1 MTHHIRSDVIEA
13 NPIGN
18 GLDAFRSSFHSLCD
32 SRRLICS
39 PRALDQLSLDDL
51 QNLSIDLLLALQYTK
66 ASRLLCSSGNRTN
79 LFSDISRVSSTI
91 NSGEFDFDHIKPLLK
106 VALADSLN
114 DTLIWHHIYN
124 IVTETTPPPRATA
137 SSIPQT
143 PWSQNTS
150 SFVNSSELRQDV
162 DRVLKQ
168 ELGPLYVGVP
178 NFCDTFFKGVP
189 DLGTIAEMVFSKCT
203 QGDNPLFSG
212 RWTGWPTGA
221 KESDVLAWF
230 TDLVPR
236 FIDLIPRLDTKDNYN
251 STLPYR
257 RKLLAQPKIPLLG
270 STGKRSMDIGFV
282 NSDITYKPNIADSK
296 YHWSHVLV
304 AGELKS
310 NPTADIASIAWIDL
324 ARYAREVLAAQD
336 TRRFVL
342 GFTLCG
348 SLIRVW
354 EFDRL
359 GGIASQQFDINKE
372 EGGLQFVTIIL
383 GFLLMN
389 EEMLGFDPTIITTNG
404 QKHIKIERNGQI
416 ECLIIEEVMKHA
428 PCIAGR
434 ATTCWKAYRKDDPR
448 TPLVIKDSWQYTD
461 RDEEGELLQEATK
474 KGVINVARYYY
485 HETVCVR
492 GGKDDVRSGVRQA
505 LDVTKA
511 ENYQPSRLMQPLGM
525 RVPSV
530 SRKGCSSGGGLKRP
544 SSDLGVALSP
554 TKRTCST
561 SPTKLGMDA
570 LSNRIHRRVVLRD
583 YGKSVYKASSQV
595 ALLAAMERCIQ
606 GHESLYNA
614 GFLHRD
620 ISINNLMINEDE
632 ENPSWAAFLIDL
644 DLAIRVQRESAS
656 GAKGKT
662 GTRAFMAIGALLGQ
676 HHSFMYDLESFF
688 WVLFWICIHY
698 NGPGEDIGVTEYDKW
713 NYVDMQELAKLKKG
727 EVVNERDF
735 LRTADENFT
744 SYYRCLIPCIND
756 LRKVVFPNGGRWEKE
771 DPQLYTSMMNILR
784 EAQRDIQV
792 LGV

>member
-1 MTHHIRSDVIEA
+1 M
-13 NPIGN
+13 
-18 GLDAFRSSFHSLCD
+18 
-32 SRRLICS
+32 S
-39 PRALDQLSLDDL
+39 PGTLKYVTIALTVNEDL
-51 QNLSIDLLLALQYTK
+51 QNLSIDLLLALQNIR
-66 ASRLLCSSGNRTN
+66 ASRLLRSGGNGKN
-79 LFSDISRVSSTI
+79 LLSDLLRVNSTV

-106 VALADSLN
+106 VALADSLD
-114 DTLIWHHIYN
+114 DTLIWNHVYD
-124 IVTETTPPPRATA
+124 IVTETTPPPRAIA
-137 SSIPQT
+137 SSIQQT

-189 DLGTIAEMVFSKCT
+189 DLGTIAETVFSKCT
-203 QGDNPLFSG
+203 EGDNPLFSG
-212 RWTGWPTGA
+212 GWTGWPTGA

-230 TDLVPR
+230 V
-236 FIDLIPRLDTKDNYN
+236 DLIPRLDAFEDDRN
-251 STLPYR
+251 STLPHR
-257 RKLLAQPKIPLLG
+257 RKLLAQPKTPLLG

-282 NSDITYKPNIADSK
+282 NSDITYKPDAADSK
-296 YHWSHVLV
+296 YRWSHVLV

-310 NPTADIASIAWIDL
+310 NPKADIASIAWIDL

-348 SLIRVW
+348 SLMRVW

-359 GGIASQQFDINKE
+359 GGVASEQFDINKE
-372 EGGLQFVTIIL
+372 EGGLQFVTTIL
-383 GFLLMN
+383 GFLRMN
-389 EEMLGFDPTIITTNG
+389 EEILGFDPTIITTGG
-404 QKHIKIERNGQI
+404 QKYIEIERNGQT
-416 ECLIIEEVMKHA
+416 ECLIIEEVMKRA

-434 ATTCWKAYRKDDPR
+434 ATTCWKAHRKDDPR

-461 RDEEGELLQEATK
+461 RDEEGELLQEATE
-474 KGVINVARYYY
+474 KGVINVARYYH
-485 HETVCVR
+485 HETVRVR
-492 GGKDDVRSGVRQA
+492 GGEDDVRSSVRQA

-511 ENYQPSRLMQPLGM
+511 ENYRPSRPMQPSGM
-525 RVPSV
+525 RASSV
-530 SRKGCSSGGGLKRP
+530 SRKGRSSSGGVKRP
-544 SSDLGVALSP
+544 SSDLGVALPP

-570 LSNRIHRRVVLRD
+570 LSNRIHRRVILRD
-583 YGKSVYKASSQV
+583 YGKLVYKASSRV

-644 DLAIRVQRESAS
+644 DLAIRDQRGPAS

-676 HHSFMYDLESFF
+676 YHSFMHDLESFF

-698 NGPGEDIGVTEYDKW
+698 NGPGEDIGATEFEKW
-713 NYVDMQELAKLKKG
+713 NYVDMRELAKLKKG
-727 EVVNERDF
+727 EVSDERDF
-735 LRTADENFT
+735 LKTAEENFT
-744 SYYRCLIPCIND
+744 SHYRCLIPCINN
-756 LRKVVFPNGGRWEKE
+756 LRKVVFPNGRRWERE
-771 DPQLYTSMMNILR
+771 DSQLYSSMKNILR
-784 EAQRDIQV
+784 EAQRDTKV
-792 LGV
+792 VGV